1 MNGIINQKENNSI
14 KCKMQE
20 QYEKLGED
28 SHLGPFVD

>member
-1 MNGIINQKENNSI
+1 MASLIKRKTTVL